1 MRISGEYR
9 AIPHFYLINALVYVV
24 KDQSNHEVFLSR
36 TNCLFLNYD
45 PKKQTILKPEWSCFC
60 FSSVPQIRWEWKRAF
75 LRIWKLPTKIF
86 HHIKKRKS
94 YSCNFSWCIFVTRQ
108 ISKEIHKK
116 TNKVALFPKK
126 NFFMTCFWHLKSTF
140 QNLYIGVVK
149 GSLWCYQNLLKKDSM
164 MKFSMLKSWKTN
176 TSQDSSFFIFCS
188 PKGLT

>member
-1 MRISGEYR
+1 M
-9 AIPHFYLINALVYVV
+9 
-24 KDQSNHEVFLSR
+24 K
-36 TNCLFLNYD
+36 LFL
-45 PKKQTILKPEWSCFC
+45 

-86 HHIKKRKS
+86 HHIKKENPIHATLADAFLLQGRFLRK
-94 YSCNFSWCIFVTRQ
+94 YIKRQ
-108 ISKEIHKK
+108 IKWHSSQRK
-116 TNKVALFPKK
+116 LFYDI
-126 NFFMTCFWHLKSTF
+126 FLTSKSTF